1 MLWID
6 RVRSLRYQNA
16 KVATRARLKA
26 RVLIWSGTP
35 RLSVRLSV
43 IKAPTTLMANTVSQE
58 SHGA

>member
-26 RVLIWSGTP
+26 SVLTWRGTP
-35 RLSVRLSV
+35 RLSVRLSL
-43 IKAPTTLMANTVSQE
+43 IKVPTTLIATTVSQ
-58 SHGA
+58 